1 MRIIACTPMLTCRTL
16 SIRKTTVLTRNSYTR
31 SEKIQNNT
39 VLRALLGP
47 QQEKG
52 VKRNGV

>member
-1 MRIIACTPMLTCRTL
+1 MRIIARAPMVTWRTMG
-16 SIRKTTVLTRNSYTR
+16 IRKTTVLTHNSYSR

>member
-1 MRIIACTPMLTCRTL
+1 MHIIACTPMVTCRTL

-39 VLRALLGP
+39 VLRALLEP